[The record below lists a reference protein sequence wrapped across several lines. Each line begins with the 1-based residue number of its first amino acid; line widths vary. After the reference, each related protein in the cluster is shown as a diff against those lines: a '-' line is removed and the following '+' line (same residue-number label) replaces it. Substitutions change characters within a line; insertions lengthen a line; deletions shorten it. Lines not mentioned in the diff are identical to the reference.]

1 MKKKKYKIIRNN
13 RNIYAVKELG
23 NKGYWN
29 NKVKRLLKVKKYS
42 YLISFVHSVIPLSPL
57 WPVNLI

>member
-13 RNIYAVKELG
+13 RYIYAVKEFG

-29 NKVKRLLKVKKYS
+29 NKIKRLNKAKK
-42 YLISFVHSVIPLSPL
+42 
-57 WPVNLI
+57 NKR

>member
-13 RNIYAVKELG
+13 RHIYAVKELG

-29 NKVKRLLKVKKYS
+29 NKVKRLLKIRKNRGIGYDKGN
-42 YLISFVHSVIPLSPL
+42 HKG
-57 WPVNLI
+57 WQDHRWNE

>member
-13 RNIYAVKELG
+13 RHIYAIKELG

-29 NKVKRLLKVKKYS
+29 NKVKRLIKAKK
-42 YLISFVHSVIPLSPL
+42 
-57 WPVNLI
+57 NKR

>member
-13 RNIYAVKELG
+13 RHIYAVKESG

-29 NKVKRLLKVKKYS
+29 NKIKRLNKAKK
-42 YLISFVHSVIPLSPL
+42 
-57 WPVNLI
+57 NKR

>member
-13 RNIYAVKELG
+13 RYIYAVKELG

-29 NKVKRLLKVKKYS
+29 NKIKRLNKAKK
-42 YLISFVHSVIPLSPL
+42 
-57 WPVNLI
+57 NKR

>member
-13 RNIYAVKELG
+13 RNIYAIKYLG

-29 NKVKRLLKVKKYS
+29 NKVKRLLKIKK
-42 YLISFVHSVIPLSPL
+42 I
-57 WPVNLI
+57 NRG

>member
-1 MKKKKYKIIRNN
+1 MKKKKYKIIRSN

-29 NKVKRLLKVKKYS
+29 NKVKRLLNIRK
-42 YLISFVHSVIPLSPL
+42 
-57 WPVNLI
+57 NRG

>member
-1 MKKKKYKIIRNN
+1 MKKKKYKIIRSN

-29 NKVKRLLKVKKYS
+29 NKHKRLTKAKK
-42 YLISFVHSVIPLSPL
+42 
-57 WPVNLI
+57 NKR